1 MVKNNISCHHRIISA
16 NLLQFLRCGQHS
28 YECTFRII
36 LLLIIHVTFSF
47 GLSIENWKTCLTIIV
62 SLAVFSSVKR
72 GGVLALALAM
82 IAYIITN
89 QLVSKQGKF
98 KNNNRILRTH
108 SVYCHLCLHWNNG
121 RQ

>member
-1 MVKNNISCHHRIISA
+1 MVKNNISSHHRIISV

-28 YECTFRII
+28 YECTFGVI

-47 GLSIENWKTCLTIIV
+47 GLSIENWKNMFDYHRQPSCI
-62 SLAVFSSVKR
+62 FFRKR

-98 KNNNRILRTH
+98 KK
-108 SVYCHLCLHWNNG
+108 
-121 RQ
+121 

>member
-62 SLAVFSSVKR
+62 SLAVFSSVKEE
-72 GGVLALALAM
+72 
-82 IAYIITN
+82 
-89 QLVSKQGKF
+89 
-98 KNNNRILRTH
+98 
-108 SVYCHLCLHWNNG
+108 VYLHLHL
-121 RQ
+121 Q